1 MKKIVNDFVWL
12 VVTDKAK
19 EIFSADL
26 FQLYTLHDDG
36 SEALI
41 ETYEDLNKS
50 LENGLDI
57 GIEVGHISTQDA
69 KLTLES
75 RGYFTENLWHIDDVK
90 AYDETLTDDQ
100 CMEVL
105 NEVMTSPYIMETI
118 NEQIEYT
125 LNDNL

>member
-1 MKKIVNDFVWL
+1 MKKIVNDFIWL
-12 VVTDKAK
+12 IVTDKAK

-41 ETYEDLNKS
+41 ETFEDLNEA
-50 LENGLDI
+50 LENGLEI
-57 GIEVGHISTQDA
+57 GVEVGRISTEKA

-75 RGYFTENLWHIDDVK
+75 RGYFTKNLWHIDDVRTH
-90 AYDETLTDDQ
+90 DETLTDDE

-105 NEVMTSPYIMETI
+105 NEVMTSPYIMESI

-125 LNDNL
+125 LNENL

>member
-1 MKKIVNDFVWL
+1 MMKIVEGFAWII
-12 VVTDKAK
+12 VTDKAK
-19 EIFSADL
+19 EIFNADL

-41 ETYEDLNKS
+41 ETFEDLNKS

>member
-1 MKKIVNDFVWL
+1 MKKIVNDFIWL

-41 ETYEDLNKS
+41 ETFEDLNEA
-50 LENGLDI
+50 LENGLEI
-57 GIEVGHISTQDA
+57 GVEVGYIATQDA
-69 KLTLES
+69 KVALEFK
-75 RGYFTENLWHIDDVK
+75 GYFTENLWHIDDVK
-90 AYDETLTDDQ
+90 AYDETLTDDE

-105 NEVMTSPYIMETI
+105 KDVMTSPYIIETI

-125 LNDNL
+125 LNENL